1 LKRPE
6 LLDQAVIKL
15 VRPLSLTEGDD
26 LLSVDDEF
34 GPIAP
39 LALEALGERKHPGV
53 SRIPKTLRRPN
64 LLSGS
69 RKSEGRQWWPRVS
82 CLRRHISFPVIFSM
96 FVGRSTRPRLASKT
110 TLTTFAAG
118 PCVGTSGSKIIP
130 LTFMWKFSRYNA

>member
-39 LALEALGERKHPGV
+39 LALEALGER
-53 SRIPKTLRRPN
+53 
-64 LLSGS
+64 
-69 RKSEGRQWWPRVS
+69 
-82 CLRRHISFPVIFSM
+82 
-96 FVGRSTRPRLASKT
+96 
-110 TLTTFAAG
+110 
-118 PCVGTSGSKIIP
+118 
-130 LTFMWKFSRYNA
+130 